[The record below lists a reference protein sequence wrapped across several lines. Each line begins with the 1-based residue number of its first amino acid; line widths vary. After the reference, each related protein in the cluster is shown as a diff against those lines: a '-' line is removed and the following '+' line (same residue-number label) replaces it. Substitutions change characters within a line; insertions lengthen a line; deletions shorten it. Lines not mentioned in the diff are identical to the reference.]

1 MNIENLCRQALDKLK
16 SEYGIPKRG
25 FIAGGSLANTIWE
38 LVSGNKAIV
47 NDIDVFLF
55 RQKTDVPLEETRET
69 LFRYKETDKKF
80 YEDYTGIC
88 WSTYTKNFYA
98 IVSSEANGIFNEI
111 LYDSNIE
118 EPQFILNSFDIN
130 CTRVGYSIELD
141 KFYWTKDFEDFLTTG
156 KLLVTNLTTPS
167 HTGVRIFKKSKELN
181 VPVDEFEFK
190 VISQALN
197 RSFNDTNKLRFKER
211 YNTIFEKY
219 SDELSEYF
227 KIERDILNENYIKL
241 NFNSDDKLY
250 YLTSVKYAVKFNE
263 TKIFPVYNI
272 VDSWNDDNIISLFT
286 SKDFLFYIR
295 NIYGKEDLKKYWNEL
310 SNCFETPDYVDC
322 VPTDDDFGLLT
333 RFLKHAPKSLNKL
346 KGMKLSEQIE
356 LIKTLLNHFSEDP
369 IIAISLLESDRFQL
383 PEEFDES
390 TKLLLELSVRKEIV
404 NDRGGKVK
412 RILLEKD
419 ETFKSESSII

>member
-1 MNIENLCRQALDKLK
+1 MNIENLCRQALDKIK

-38 LVSGNKAIV
+38 LVSGNKAVV

-55 RQKTDVPLEETRET
+55 RQRTDVPLEETRET

-88 WSTYTKNFYA
+88 WSTFTKNFYS
-98 IVSSEANGIFNEI
+98 IVSSETNGIFNEI

-156 KLLVTNLTTPS
+156 KLLVSNLTTPS
-167 HTGVRIFKKSKELN
+167 HTAVRIFKKSKELN
-181 VPVDEFEFK
+181 SPVDEFEFK

-197 RSFNDTNKLRFKER
+197 STFNDTNKLRFKER

-219 SDELSEYF
+219 SEDLSEYF
-227 KIERDILNENYIKL
+227 KIERDTLNENYIKL

-250 YLTSVKYAVKFNE
+250 YLKSVKYEIIDKGE
-263 TKIFPVYNI
+263 EVYNI
-272 VDSWNDDNIISLFT
+272 VDNWNDNNVRSLNT

-295 NIYGKEDLKKYWNEL
+295 NIYGNEELKKYWNEL
-310 SNCFETPDYVDC
+310 SNCFETTDYVDC
-322 VPTDDDFGLLT
+322 EPSDNDFGLLT
-333 RFLKHAPKSLNKL
+333 RFLKHSPKSFNKL

-369 IIAISLLESDRFQL
+369 IIAISLLESDRFKM

-404 NDRGGKVK
+404 NDGRNKVK
-412 RILLEKD
+412 NILLEKD
-419 ETFKSESSII
+419 ETFKSELI

>member
-1 MNIENLCRQALDKLK
+1 MNIENLCRQALDKIK

-38 LVSGNKAIV
+38 LVSGNKAVV

-55 RQKTDVPLEETRET
+55 RQRTDVPLEETRET

-88 WSTYTKNFYA
+88 WSTFTKNFYS
-98 IVSSEANGIFNEI
+98 IVSSETNGIFNEI

-156 KLLVTNLTTPS
+156 KLLVSNLTTPS
-167 HTGVRIFKKSKELN
+167 HTAVRIFKKSKELN
-181 VPVDEFEFK
+181 SPVDEFEFK

-197 RSFNDTNKLRFKER
+197 STFNDTNKLRFKER

-219 SDELSEYF
+219 SEDLSEYF
-227 KIERDILNENYIKL
+227 KIERDTLNENYIKL

-250 YLTSVKYAVKFNE
+250 YLKSVKYEIKCGE
-263 TKIFPVYNI
+263 EVYNI
-272 VDSWNDDNIISLFT
+272 VDNWNDNNVRSLNT

-295 NIYGKEDLKKYWNEL
+295 NIYGNEELKKYWNEL

-322 VPTDDDFGLLT
+322 EPSDNDFGLLT
-333 RFLKHAPKSLNKL
+333 RFLKHSPKSFNKL

-369 IIAISLLESDRFQL
+369 IIAISLLESDRFKM

-404 NDRGGKVK
+404 NDGRNKVK
-412 RILLEKD
+412 NILLEKD
-419 ETFKSESSII
+419 ETFKSESNII